1 MQKKVIALA
10 VAGLMSGAA
19 FAQSNVT
26 ISGRVDM
33 SYIHTSAN
41 GNGTAADTTSG
52 IDSGHYT
59 GSRIAFDGEEALG
72 NGLKAIF
79 HLEYG
84 IGADTAAGPAG
95 ARQQYIGLSGN
106 MGTVMAGRQ
115 NTASD
120 DMDDALGATDLSP
133 RFLLTNNS
141 LALNTSTKWNNS
153 VRYVSPELLGGLTA
167 SAMYSFAPKATD
179 STAYNATSACVV
191 TPTNTC
197 QNDQERGYGIGLAY
211 AAGPLS
217 AALYYD
223 RVSEVANTFAN
234 ANGIDAKTLSMMG
247 RYDFGMVA
255 LMGTYERA
263 AQDSNIAG
271 VSPKHKLW
279 TVGATMPVGANGLA
293 RAIYGKIK
301 ANDYNAT
308 DVGSDKGTGWGLG
321 YEYNLSKRTMA
332 YAQYGRATGDDNL
345 AVGTGTTAGT
355 LINNTTATGTSGRDS
370 FSGYMVGMIHR
381 F

>member
-33 SYIHTSAN
+33 SYLHTSTTGKGA
-41 GNGTAADTTSG
+41 AADTTSG

-59 GSRIAFDGEEALG
+59 GSRIAFNGEEALG
-72 NGLKAIF
+72 NGLKAYF

-84 IGADTAAGPAG
+84 VTADTAVG
-95 ARQQYIGLSGN
+95 
-106 MGTVMAGRQ
+106 MGAGRQ
-115 NTASD
+115 QFIGLQGNWGRVQAGQQVTASD
-120 DMDDALGATDLSP
+120 DMDDGLGATDLSP

-141 LALNTSTKWNNS
+141 SALNTGTRWNNS
-153 VRYVSPELLGGLTA
+153 VRYISPEILGGLTA
-167 SAMYSFAPKATD
+167 SAMYAFAPGRNGATD
-179 STAYNATSACVV
+179 NTAYNGSVAA
-191 TPTNTC
+191 
-197 QNDQERGYGIGLAY
+197 QDDQERGYGIGLAY

-223 RVSEVANTFAN
+223 RVSDVGNTVANV
-234 ANGIDAKTLSMMG
+234 NGIDAKTLSLLG
-247 RYDFGMVA
+247 RYDFGMFA
-255 LMGTYERA
+255 LIGTYERA
-263 AQDSNIAG
+263 AQDNIAAG

-345 AVGTGTTAGT
+345 AVGGLSGNST
-355 LINNTTATGTSGRDS
+355 LANGTSGNDR
-370 FSGYMVGMIHR
+370 FGGYMVGMIHR